1 MPLRRTPSNWRFR
14 MMVVLFSIT
23 MREGASV
30 EDEEA
35 ASQEMWKIVSAM
47 PGFISYKA
55 YTAADGETI
64 AVVRFESSEALDAWR
79 SQPDHRAA
87 QQRARDEWY
96 SEYWIQACEVVRS
109 RRFTM
114 DGGYGPIPLEVF
126 KRGAREPVA
135 SGVAVE

>member
-1 MPLRRTPSNWRFR
+1 
-14 MMVVLFSIT
+14 MVVLFSIT
-23 MREGASV
+23 MREDASV

-55 YTAADGETI
+55 YTASDGETI

-79 SQPDHRAA
+79 RQPDHVVT

-96 SEYWIQACEVVRS
+96 SQYWIQACEVVRS
-109 RRFTM
+109 RRFTD

-126 KRGAREPVA
+126 RRGAREPVTSA
-135 SGVAVE
+135 ATAD

>member
-1 MPLRRTPSNWRFR
+1 
-14 MMVVLFSIT
+14 MMVVLFSTT
-23 MREGASV
+23 MREDASV

-35 ASQEMWKIVSAM
+35 TSQEMWKIVSAM

-79 SQPDHRAA
+79 TQPDHRAA

-96 SEYWIQACEVVRS
+96 AEYWIQACEVVRS
-109 RRFTM
+109 RRFTA
-114 DGGYGPIPLEVF
+114 DGSYGPIPIEVF
-126 KRGAREPVA
+126 RRGAREPVTA
-135 SGVAVE
+135 VATAE